1 MSGIIGGAGS
11 KSGVIGTTE
20 IDYEEGTWT
29 PTYLHGTIGTT
40 NNARYIKIGS
50 QVTLWI
56 GYHIAPTSSDSS
68 NSQGVTSFPFAIGGS
83 YSSGTSV
90 STTANG
96 AVILGIGGDTKN
108 FYYQVGSSTSQKA
121 NAISGATFYGWTITY
136 SIVT

>member
-20 IDYEEGTWT
+20 LDYEEGAWT
-29 PTYLHGTIGTT
+29 PAYLHGTIGTT
-40 NNARYIKIGS
+40 TEARYVKIGD
-50 QVTLWI
+50 QVTLYI
-56 GYHIAPTSSDSS
+56 GVHVAPTSSDSA
-68 NSQGVTSFPFAIGGS
+68 NSQGVTNFPFAIGGS

-90 STTANG
+90 CTTANG
-96 AVILGIGGDTKN
+96 AVILGIQDTNKN
-108 FYYQVGSSTSQKA
+108 FYYQVGSSASQKA